1 MRAQVAQA
9 LHGWGRAVRVAA
21 AGERGSGT
29 VLVVGVIAVLLAAA
43 LGVSGLIQA
52 QAAAGRARTAADL
65 AALGGATALSSV
77 LAPGD
82 PCEVAGRVARAN
94 GAEVKACTVVEE
106 DVVVEVFVGVRVL
119 GVARTTTSAARAGP
133 VDSAGD
139 PVDGSAADP

>member
-52 QAAAGRARTAADL
+52 QAAAGRARTADDL
-65 AALGGATALSSV
+65 AELGGALM
-77 LAPGD
+77 P
-82 PCEVAGRVARAN
+82 
-94 GAEVKACTVVEE
+94 
-106 DVVVEVFVGVRVL
+106 VRVR
-119 GVARTTTSAARAGP
+119 G
-133 VDSAGD
+133 
-139 PVDGSAADP
+139 